1 MPPALTQLGL
11 TLLVVPA
18 ATRHP
23 SQLGGDE
30 TLILG
35 SLPNKQSTVAP
46 FLLNGLFVWTFPLYH
61 HLTTFPTE
69 VLGKAFTPG
78 ICPPHS
84 SAGLPSLLSGQQNNV
99 S

>member
-35 SLPNKQSTVAP
+35 SLPNKQSTGQIG
-46 FLLNGLFVWTFPLYH
+46 GLIKKRCF
-61 HLTTFPTE
+61 
-69 VLGKAFTPG
+69 
-78 ICPPHS
+78 
-84 SAGLPSLLSGQQNNV
+84 AGLTAVMGAQQSCEEGKSQV
-99 S
+99 